1 MRWPRAAWIF
11 IAIAA
16 ALISPGC
23 HKKPKPRVAAAPRAT
38 IAPRIGAS
46 ESGIA
51 SWYGYPYHGR
61 RAANGEIYDMEKL
74 TAAHRTLPFE
84 TWVEV
89 RNLSNE
95 KTVKVRITDRG
106 PFIEGRIIDLSK
118 AAARTIDLI
127 GPGVGSVQLTVVEA
141 PPPEDLPVANLFA
154 VQIGA
159 FRDRDRAEQLRAGY
173 EQQFG
178 SAIIVYR
185 AGSPPVWR
193 VLVGQEKSLALA
205 GALLAR
211 IQEKN
216 RGPGVRRS
224 FG

>member
-1 MRWPRAAWIF
+1 M
-11 IAIAA
+11 
-16 ALISPGC
+16 ISPGC
-23 HKKPKPRVAAAPRAT
+23 HKKAKPRVAATPRAT
-38 IAPRIGAS
+38 HAPRIGAT
-46 ESGIA
+46 ESGLA

-106 PFIEGRIIDLSK
+106 PFIDGRIIDLSK

-141 PPPEDLPVANLFA
+141 PPPEDLPVVNLFA

-159 FRDRDRAEQLRAGY
+159 FRDRDHAERLRTEY

-178 SAIIVYR
+178 SARIVYR
-185 AGSPPVWR
+185 PGNPPVWR
-193 VLVGQEKSLALA
+193 VLVGQEKSLAQA
-205 GALLAR
+205 GTLLTR

-216 RGPGVRRS
+216 PGPAFVVRVDEAGS
-224 FG
+224 PGETLTQHE